1 MATAPKKTSAKKV
14 DPAPAPAPKKA
25 SAKKVDP
32 APAPAP
38 APKKV
43 TAKKAIPA
51 PVEAAAAKPVS
62 AFMKPLTPSA
72 ALAKVVGKA
81 AIPRTEVI
89 KKVWEYI
96 KEHKLQ
102 DEANRRMINADAKL
116 KAVFDGKTQVSM
128 FELTKLVNG
137 HLK

>member
-14 DPAPAPAPKKA
+14 DPAPAPAPKKT
-25 SAKKVDP
+25 SAKKA
-32 APAPAP
+32 APAPDP
-38 APKKV
+38 V
-43 TAKKAIPA
+43 PA
-51 PVEAAAAKPVS
+51 PVETPAAKPVS

-89 KKVWEYI
+89 KKIWEYI

-102 DEANRRMINADAKL
+102 DEANRRMINADTKL
-116 KAVFDGKTQVSM
+116 KAVFDGKAQVSM

>member
-1 MATAPKKTSAKKV
+1 V
-14 DPAPAPAPKKA
+14 APAPDP
-25 SAKKVDP
+25 VP
-32 APAPAP
+32 APIE
-38 APKKV
+38 
-43 TAKKAIPA
+43 T
-51 PVEAAAAKPVS
+51 PVAAAKPVS

-89 KKVWEYI
+89 KKIWEYI

-102 DEANRRMINADAKL
+102 DEANRRMINADTKL

>member
-14 DPAPAPAPKKA
+14 DPAPAPAPKKT
-25 SAKKVDP
+25 SAKKA
-32 APAPAP
+32 APAPDP
-38 APKKV
+38 V
-43 TAKKAIPA
+43 PA
-51 PVEAAAAKPVS
+51 PVKAPAAKPVS

-72 ALAKVVGKA
+72 ALAKVVGKG

-89 KKVWEYI
+89 KKIWEYI

-102 DEANRRMINADAKL
+102 DEANRRMINADTKL
-116 KAVFDGKTQVSM
+116 KAVFDGKAQVSM